1 MSADPA
7 PPTSLPILD
16 PDTHATPR
24 TFVTHDIPPIGG
36 LIKQRPEDF
45 LVDEIPAYE
54 PCGSGEHIYLLIQK
68 RNLSTLEL
76 VRILAQHFDVPT
88 SDVGYAGLKDKH
100 ALTRQVLSIRATGK
114 KIEDFPM
121 IQDERLAVLWSDYH
135 NNKLRPGHL
144 KGNRFSIRI
153 RNVRPQDVLH
163 AKRVLDRLERTGVP
177 NRFGTQ
183 RFGLLQNN
191 HLIGRAMIARDF
203 PRVLDELLAPNAA
216 HPSQNAEARALYA
229 QGKYADALA
238 LYPRTA
244 RTEIFALRMLA
255 RGEKPSKI
263 VYAID
268 PTVGRFM
275 ISAFQSAIFNAV
287 LDERLAD
294 GSFATILPGDLAFK
308 HENGSIFAIDDA
320 TFADPA
326 TPTIAERAAKLDIS
340 PTGPMW
346 QGRMMRT
353 VGERDALELRALERL
368 GITLSQLED
377 FTKKAPQ
384 LIEGS
389 RRPLRVPLID
399 PDVEGGVDE
408 HGAYVRVAFELP
420 RGCFATAVLPEI
432 MKNPATP
439 DTASHDEEQE
449 QHSE

>member
-1 MSADPA
+1 MSAD
-7 PPTSLPILD
+7 TSSLPILD
-16 PDTHATPR
+16 PNTHATPR
-24 TFVTHDIPPIGG
+24 TFVTHDVPPIGG
-36 LIKQRPEDF
+36 VIKQRPEDF

-76 VRILAQHFDVPT
+76 IRILAQHFGVSPT
-88 SDVGYAGLKDKH
+88 DVGYAGLKDKH
-100 ALTRQVLSIRATGK
+100 AITRQVISIRATGK

-121 IQDERLAVLWSDYH
+121 IQDERISVLWSDYH

-153 RNVRPQDVLH
+153 RNVKIPDVLH

-203 PRVLDELLAPNAA
+203 PRVLDELLAPSAA
-216 HPSQNAEARALYA
+216 YPAQNTDARALYA
-229 QGKYADALA
+229 QGKYADAIS

-244 RTEIFALRMLA
+244 RAETFALRMLA

-275 ISAFQSAIFNAV
+275 ISAFQSAIYNAV

-294 GSFATILPGDLAFK
+294 GSFAAILPGDLAFK
-308 HENGSIFAIDDA
+308 HENGSIFSIDDA
-320 TFADPA
+320 TFADPGTA
-326 TPTIAERAAKLDIS
+326 DRAAKLEIS

-353 VGERDALELRALERL
+353 SGERDALELRALERL
-368 GITLSQLED
+368 GITLAQIED

-432 MKNPATP
+432 MKNPAAHEPATP
-439 DTASHDEEQE
+439 NDEQE
-449 QHSE
+449 QDRE

>member
-1 MSADPA
+1 MSSDPA
-7 PPTSLPILD
+7 PLPILD

-24 TFVTHDIPPIGG
+24 TFLTHDIPPIGG
-36 LIKQRPEDF
+36 TIKQRPEDF

-54 PCGSGEHIYLLIQK
+54 PCGQGEHFYLLVQK

-76 VRILAQHFDVPT
+76 VRILAQHFNVPPG
-88 SDVGYAGLKDKH
+88 DVGYAGLKDKH
-100 ALTRQVLSIRATGK
+100 AITRQVISIRATGR
-114 KIEDFPM
+114 KIEDYPM
-121 IQDERLAVLWSDYH
+121 IQDERVSVLWSDYH

-177 NRFGTQ
+177 NRVGPQ

-216 HPSQNAEARALYA
+216 FPAQNADARALYA
-229 QGKYADALA
+229 QRKFAEAIS
-238 LYPRTA
+238 LYPRSA
-244 RTEIFALRMLA
+244 RTETFALRMLA

-275 ISAFQSAIFNAV
+275 ISAFQSAVFNAV
-287 LDERLAD
+287 LDERLAE
-294 GSFATILPGDLAFK
+294 GTFNTILPGDLAFK

-326 TPTIAERAAKLDIS
+326 TAERAAKLEIS

-346 QGRMMRT
+346 QGRMMRAS
-353 VGERDALELRALERL
+353 GERDAAERRALERL
-368 GITLSQLED
+368 GITLAQVED

-389 RRPLRVPLID
+389 RRPLRVPLIA

-432 MKNPATP
+432 MKNSATP
-439 DTASHDEEQE
+439 ETASHEDEQE
-449 QHSE
+449 QDRE

>member
-1 MSADPA
+1 MAPDPT
-7 PPTSLPILD
+7 PPSPPPILD

-36 LIKQRPEDF
+36 TIKQRPEDF

-54 PCGSGEHIYLLIQK
+54 PCGQGEHIYLLVQK

-76 VRILAQHFDVPT
+76 VHILARHFNVPP

-100 ALTRQVLSIRATGK
+100 AITRQVVSIRATGK

-121 IQDERLAVLWSDYH
+121 IQDERVSVLWSDYH
-135 NNKLRPGHL
+135 TNKLRPGHL

-153 RNVRPQDVLH
+153 RNVKLPDVLH

-177 NRFGTQ
+177 NRFASQ

-191 HLIGRAMIARDF
+191 HLIGRAMIVRDF
-203 PRVLDELLAPNAA
+203 PRVLDELLGPSAA
-216 HPSQNAEARALYA
+216 FPSQNAEARALYA
-229 QGKYADALA
+229 LGRYAEAIP

-244 RTEIFALRMLA
+244 RAETFALRMLA

-268 PTVGRFM
+268 PIVGRFM

-287 LDERLAD
+287 LDERLAV
-294 GSFATILPGDLAFK
+294 GTFNAILPGDIAFK
-308 HENGSIFAIDDA
+308 HDNGSIFAIDDA

-326 TPTIAERAAKLDIS
+326 THERAAKLEIS

-346 QGRMMRT
+346 QGRMMRAA
-353 VGERDALELRALERL
+353 GERDAAERRALERL
-368 GITLSQLED
+368 GVTPAHIED

-432 MKNPATP
+432 MKNSAPPDSPA
-439 DTASHDEEQE
+439 HDDEQE
-449 QHSE
+449 TARE